1 MVSFLSRPEK
11 NHKAQVEAFAKL
23 LNTYPKYRDDVRV
36 KLILLGG
43 SRNAEDAARVKEL
56 QSLAKE
62 LKVDVCNYSPRF
74 RLLHHQNSSNYVAG
88 SYPVCCKCRIL

>member
-1 MVSFLSRPEK
+1 MLMVSFLLRPEK

-23 LNTYPKYRDDVRV
+23 LNAYPKYRDDVRV

-43 SRNAEDAARVKEL
+43 SRNAEDAARVEEL

-62 LKVDVCNYSPRF
+62 LKVDVCNFSASF
-74 RLLHHQNSSNYVAG
+74 CLLYHRRS
-88 SYPVCCKCRIL
+88 